1 MKKFLALLLMVVFVS
16 YCEARPPGGGFR
28 SSSSRSSS
36 ARSSSSTRS
45 SGWGS
50 KATSTPS
57 ASKPTVSGAWGS
69 KSAPAAANTAPKSAV
84 DNAAYKAAK
93 TSGKAFTTKD
103 AAVADFKAKSAT
115 KYTSTYK
122 TEPTTRPS
130 HIPTTTTV
138 GGSNVNVSYNSQYGG
153 YGYMHPS
160 LGTWMMYDMI
170 SDAAMMG
177 VMMSR
182 DGYYVGAQPA
192 VIHHSGGPSTA
203 LSVILTVVIFG
214 TILAIVCIFI
224 MR

>member
-1 MKKFLALLLMVVFVS
+1 MKKFLALLLMVLCVS
-16 YCEARPPGGGFR
+16 YCDAKPPSGGFR
-28 SSSSRSSS
+28 SSSRSSF
-36 ARSSSSTRS
+36 RSSSSTKS
-45 SGWGS
+45 GGWGS
-50 KATSTPS
+50 KATPTPS
-57 ASKPTVSGAWGS
+57 VSKPSTSGAWGS
-69 KSAPAAANTAPKSAV
+69 KSATTSPAAPKSAV

-103 AAVADFKAKSAT
+103 AAVADFKAKSAA

-138 GGSNVNVSYNSQYGG
+138 GGSNVNISYNSQYGG

-177 VMMSR
+177 VMMQR

-192 VIHHSGGPSTA
+192 VIHHSSGGGN
-203 LSVILTVVIFG
+203 ILIIVVFC

>member
-1 MKKFLALLLMVVFVS
+1 MKKFLALLLMLVFVS

-36 ARSSSSTRS
+36 SSSSTRS

-50 KATSTPS
+50 KSTPTPS
-57 ASKPTVSGAWGS
+57 ASKPSTSGAWGS

-93 TSGKAFTTKD
+93 TSGKAFTTKS
-103 AAVADFKAKSAT
+103 AAEADFKAKSAA

-122 TEPTTRPS
+122 SEPTTRPS

-177 VMMSR
+177 VMMQR
-182 DGYYVGAQPA
+182 DGYYVGAQPT
-192 VIHHSGGPSTA
+192 VIHHSSSGTMA
-203 LSVILTVVIFG
+203 LSIV
-214 TILAIVCIFI
+214 LAIVIIFVSI
-224 MR
+224 TVAVIIFWK